1 MTRYRFLPEARRE
14 LASAVA
20 HYDSEFPDLGQ
31 ELARE
36 AKRLCLL
43 ITESPLS
50 GMEIRRGIRRRLLRR
65 FPYAILYATDS
76 VGVLVIAVM
85 HQRRRPDHWR
95 RRV

>member
-1 MTRYRFLPEARRE
+1 MAGYRFLREARRD

-20 HYDSEFPDLGQ
+20 YYESEFPDLGQ

-43 ITESPLS
+43 IMESPLA
-50 GMEIRRGIRRRLLRR
+50 GMEIRPGIRRRLLRR
-65 FPYAILYATDS
+65 FPYAILYTTDS
-76 VGVLVIAVM
+76 LGVLVIAVM
-85 HQRRRPDHWR
+85 HQRRRPDHWQ

>member
-1 MTRYRFLPEARRE
+1 MTGYRFLPEARRD

-20 HYDSEFPDLGQ
+20 WYDSEFPDLGQ

-36 AKRLCLL
+36 AQRLCVL
-43 ITESPLS
+43 ISESPLAGS
-50 GMEIRRGIRRRLLRR
+50 EVRPGIRRRLLRR
-65 FPYAILYATDS
+65 FPYAILYSRDS

-85 HQRRRPDHWR
+85 HQRRRPDHWQ